1 MIKFEVLL
9 MRIVCLFGITLMRI
23 VVVDYLDDCFDDC
36 CWLLLFVCLFVCFV
50 CLFVCFF
57 VLGLRFFFDT
67 ALMCCDPNKKNN
79 CKKKLQ
85 KNCKKKKS
93 TLCLLFDL
101 DQLIA
106 SKFQVLLVGCCS
118 KNSKYFC
125 LFVLF
130 VWTFFAKKKYFD
142 DDDWWVITFGVCW
155 LFWLLFWVRG
165 VDDCLYYFWV
175 VVVCWCGITF
185 FG

>member
-85 KNCKKKKS
+85 KNCKKKKNNF
-93 TLCLLFDL
+93 CLLFDL

-130 VWTFFAKKKYFD
+130 VWTFLQKKVLWWWWLMIMGLLLEFVDCFDYFFELG
-142 DDDWWVITFGVCW
+142 VLMIVCITFG
-155 LFWLLFWVRG
+155 L
-165 VDDCLYYFWV
+165 
-175 VVVCWCGITF
+175 
-185 FG
+185 

>member
-85 KNCKKKKS
+85 KNCKKKKTIAKKNCKKKKYFVFVVCSWS
-93 TLCLLFDL
+93 TNC
-101 DQLIA
+101 
-106 SKFQVLLVGCCS
+106 KFQVLLVGCCS

-155 LFWLLFWVRG
+155 LFWLLFG
-165 VDDCLYYFWV
+165 
-175 VVVCWCGITF
+175 
-185 FG
+185 